1 LLLPPETFP
10 DDRGSVIVMRTSLK
24 SLVVRINSFVDW
36 FIPANLKSSGDLV
49 QGVRM
54 FLFSHVFG
62 PFLGHTIS
70 LSMLYINGT
79 ADLSWWIFFA
89 AVTAFWPFPLVL
101 RLTGW
106 YVPLAL
112 LSIENLMFCIFWG
125 CYQYGGVSSP
135 ILPWLVTVP
144 LLAFFYLPGRATRII
159 VGVEIVANLALFYG
173 IYTLVGFPE
182 QVPLDLLVLLGLV
195 STFCASIYVSM
206 MALYYANVVSS
217 QAELE
222 LEVESHRVTEQKLR
236 EATEAAERAMLAKSE
251 FLAKMTHELRNPL
264 NSIIGYSEILI
275 EGLDVTK
282 DQKYKD
288 LTSIRSAGHKLLE
301 LINDLL
307 DLSKLEAGRMELHT
321 DRIEFSDLF
330 DGLAAQWRSS
340 IVANANEFCLEPPPV
355 GEIICDARKV
365 RRVIENLLSNAA
377 KFTRNGRV
385 TFSATLRDGL
395 LTIAVEDTGAGI
407 PEDQIGRLFETF
419 GNSENETSSNYGD
432 DVRLGLPL
440 AHRYCRLMGGELSVE
455 SRVGAGSRFTIR
467 LPVHQSAAAKRAQPR
482 MDVVSAAA

>member
-1 LLLPPETFP
+1 L
-10 DDRGSVIVMRTSLK
+10 I
-24 SLVVRINSFVDW
+24 
-36 FIPANLKSSGDLV
+36 
-49 QGVRM
+49 
-54 FLFSHVFG
+54 
-62 PFLGHTIS
+62 
-70 LSMLYINGT
+70 
-79 ADLSWWIFFA
+79 
-89 AVTAFWPFPLVL
+89 
-101 RLTGW
+101 
-106 YVPLAL
+106 
-112 LSIENLMFCIFWG
+112 
-125 CYQYGGVSSP
+125 
-135 ILPWLVTVP
+135 
-144 LLAFFYLPGRATRII
+144 
-159 VGVEIVANLALFYG
+159 
-173 IYTLVGFPE
+173 GFPE
-182 QVPLDLLVLLGLV
+182 QVPLDLLVLFGLV
-195 STFCASIYVSM
+195 STFCASTYVSM

-222 LEVESHRVTEQKLR
+222 QEVESHRVTEQKLR

-288 LTSIRSAGHKLLE
+288 LTSIRGAGHKLLE

-340 IVANANEFCLEPPPV
+340 IVANGNEFCLEPPPV

-377 KFTRNGRV
+377 KFTKNGRV

-467 LPVHQSAAAKRAQPR
+467 LPVHQSAAAKRVQPR
-482 MDVVSAAA
+482 MDAVSAAA